1 MFVQLLKE
9 GKSEILWDELLE
21 YIRGQGKVIDPED
34 VHHSSDTI
42 NDDKAAEIVIE
53 TVDDIISSA
62 SKQSLSKV
70 LFFLQM

>member
-1 MFVQLLKE
+1 VQLLKK

-21 YIRGQGKVIDPED
+21 FIRGQGKVIDQED

-42 NDDKAAEIVIE
+42 NDDKAAEIVIQ

-70 LFFLQM
+70 LFSLGL